1 MAIEKLYWWGQ
12 TYLFHLSFQCLSAI
26 EPAIM
31 RIQCTVVARNTG
43 AWKSRTDFSYKED
56 AYKHSHHYH
65 LNSAMSVCSSHC
77 SLKPL
82 VQFFTGKECSVIKVL
97 KLYPNRFKKSAYIV
111 FNTTWY
117 LLLAYVSVPN
127 KLKPLSMACSEE
139 GEDVRVVHI
148 PTLHIPGT
156 NAF

>member
-1 MAIEKLYWWGQ
+1 MAIEKPYWWGQ

-97 KLYPNRFKKSAYIV
+97 KLYPYRFKKS
-111 FNTTWY
+111 Y
-117 LLLAYVSVPN
+117 LYSVQHYMISSAGVRQCTEQI
-127 KLKPLSMACSEE
+127 KAVKYGLQRRGRRCSCSTYTNFA
-139 GEDVRVVHI
+139 H
-148 PTLHIPGT
+148 PG
-156 NAF
+156 N